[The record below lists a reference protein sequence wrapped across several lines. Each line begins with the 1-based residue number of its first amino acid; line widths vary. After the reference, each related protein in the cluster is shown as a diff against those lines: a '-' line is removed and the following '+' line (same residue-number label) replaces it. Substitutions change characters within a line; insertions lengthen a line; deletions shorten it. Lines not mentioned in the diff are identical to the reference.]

1 VDVSKLARGDERP
14 HVVILG
20 GGFGGIAAAR
30 ALKRARVRVTLID
43 KRNHHLFQPLL
54 YQVATAALAATDI
67 ASPIRKVL
75 SGQKNATVFM
85 ARAQSIDAKG
95 KVVRLVDGVVPF
107 DYLVVAVGMT
117 NSYFG
122 HDEWE
127 PFAPGLKSLEEALEI
142 RRRVLL
148 AYESAERAETPEA
161 RRAFLTF
168 VVVGGGPTGV
178 ELAGALVEIAQR
190 TMAQNFRRF
199 DPTAARVVLIEGGER
214 LLASFPLELS
224 EQAFHDL
231 RDLGVEV
238 RLNTRAKNIDEH
250 GVDLDDERIDAETV
264 LWGAGVAG
272 VPVVKSIGAPMDR
285 AGRVIVEPDLS
296 VPGFPNVFVIGD
308 VAAATSKGEPVPGVA
323 QGAIQG
329 GVHVAKMI
337 KRHLAG
343 EASEAFEYTDLG
355 SMATIGRKR
364 AVAAIGQ
371 MRMTGFIAWLAW
383 LFVHLMALVE
393 FRTRIFVLMQWAWA
407 YLTYQR
413 SARIILDQSAPKFAE
428 GKSAPPRSIR
438 GELIPAL
445 VSKRPALAGPSTV
458 STPAASAAAVPR
470 DSA

>member
-1 VDVSKLARGDERP
+1 MAKRASKDERP
-14 HVVILG
+14 HVVVLG

-30 ALKRARVRVTLID
+30 ALKRAKVRVTLVD

-75 SGQKNATVFM
+75 AGQKNATVFM
-85 ARAQSIDAKG
+85 ARAQTIDTAK
-95 KVVRLVDGVVPF
+95 KVVKLVDGEIAYDF
-107 DYLVVAVGMT
+107 LIVAVGMT

-148 AYESAERAETPEA
+148 AYESAERAEGAEA

-199 DPTAARVVLIEGGER
+199 DPTDARVVLIEGGDR
-214 LLASFPLELS
+214 LLATFPPELS

-238 RLNTRAKNIDEH
+238 RLNTRAKNIDAH
-250 GVDLDDERIDAETV
+250 GVDIEDERIDAETV

-272 VPVVKSIGAPMDR
+272 VPVVKSMGTPMDR
-285 AGRVIVEPDLS
+285 AGRVIVESDLS
-296 VPGFPNVFVIGD
+296 VPGAPEVFVVGD
-308 VAAATSKGEPVPGVA
+308 IAAAKSNGEPVPGVA

-329 GVHVAKMI
+329 GVHAAKMI
-337 KRHLAG
+337 RRILD
-343 EASEAFEYTDLG
+343 SEPTEPFVYRDLG

-364 AVAAIGQ
+364 AVAVMGQ
-371 MRMTGFIAWLAW
+371 MRMTGFVAWMAW

-393 FRTRIFVLMQWAWA
+393 FRTRIFVFMQWAWA

-428 GKSAPPRSIR
+428 GRLAPPRSLR
-438 GELIPAL
+438 GELLPAL
-445 VSKRPALAGPSTV
+445 VSRRPASSTV
-458 STPAASAAAVPR
+458 PAPAVAAPPVPR
-470 DSA
+470 EQPPV